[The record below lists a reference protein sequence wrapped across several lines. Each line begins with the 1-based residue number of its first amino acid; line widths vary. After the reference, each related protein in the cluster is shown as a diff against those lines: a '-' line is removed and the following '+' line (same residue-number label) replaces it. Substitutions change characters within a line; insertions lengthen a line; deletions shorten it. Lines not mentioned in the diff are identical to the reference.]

1 MSDNSDHPVDTSRF
15 TDADWAALAKLRDA
29 HARGGKKAVETAMK
43 EIQRG
48 DLVTYVRIIGAYF
61 PDQLREVLRDAMF
74 DRGLT
79 AEDLRELIHKS
90 DVSR

>member
-1 MSDNSDHPVDTSRF
+1 MPDSGDNPVDTSRF

-29 HARGGKKAVETAMK
+29 HERGGAEAVETAMK
-43 EIQRG
+43 EIEEA

-61 PDQLREVLRDAMF
+61 PDQLREVLRAAMF

-79 AEDLRELIHKS
+79 AEELRELIQKS
-90 DVSR
+90 EIGR